1 VLGARP
7 AVVPPR
13 GGLSRDAKSALTSP
27 SRGTTASSGRC
38 AGSSRAT
45 TSATAA
51 AASNGGDGAAAAPS
65 APTPTS
71 FTSAPFGG
79 GGTAPG
85 SPPPSPAPTPEE
97 ECGPE
102 GDAYRQCVEAY
113 EEASSDSSV
122 NKGDCTVCT
131 LSQDRA
137 DTCEKGEFLACSLMN
152 LCPSFGP
159 CQAAF
164 LPFWNCLIPD
174 YCGNL
179 TCDSDAAS

>member
-1 VLGARP
+1 VCGEF
-7 AVVPPR
+7 
-13 GGLSRDAKSALTSP
+13 SCDDIDN
-27 SRGTTASSGRC
+27 SS
-38 AGSSRAT
+38 S
-45 TSATAA
+45 
-51 AASNGGDGAAAAPS
+51 SNGGGGAAAAPS

-71 FTSAPFGG
+71 FTSAPFGGGGGGGGG

-113 EEASSDSSV
+113 EEANSDSSV

-137 DTCEKGEFLACSLMN
+137 DTCEKAEFLACNLMN
-152 LCPSFGP
+152 VCPSCGP